1 MKAVNLWKTLF
12 CAALALTTFSACSD
26 DDKDDDG
33 GMPSITVN
41 GEASTTVAVKLDGGT
56 TDAIEVVSTGSWVLT
71 LDDETATW
79 CHPSKETGSKGK
91 TTLTFT
97 VDPWEGAASDA
108 ERSVTAKLLTNG
120 SFEGIPI
127 PKKAEIII
135 KQNGDGSTDVTTNVK
150 EIRALLKAMNLTESS
165 TNVTTEIAAMTLT
178 AIVVS
183 DGEGNNMSNQYQIAV
198 QDSGTEANSGLLLNA
213 TMFNT
218 TKVTFKKMNTYRYS
232 KNPAYLIYN
241 KNNKIIYKMGDW
253 GEARP
258 KGSVRKIVKTGLQT
272 YEVTY
277 NVYLYNSWDKVNY
290 GLMGTYKINL
300 KESNNKNGFIIT
312 NMKQTVNKKL

>member
-97 VDPWEGAASDA
+97 VDRHDQDRA
-108 ERSVTAKLLTNG
+108 ER
-120 SFEGIPI
+120 
-127 PKKAEIII
+127 
-135 KQNGDGSTDVTTNVK
+135 Q
-150 EIRALLKAMNLTESS
+150 
-165 TNVTTEIAAMTLT
+165 
-178 AIVVS
+178 
-183 DGEGNNMSNQYQIAV
+183 
-198 QDSGTEANSGLLLNA
+198 
-213 TMFNT
+213 
-218 TKVTFKKMNTYRYS
+218 
-232 KNPAYLIYN
+232 
-241 KNNKIIYKMGDW
+241 
-253 GEARP
+253 
-258 KGSVRKIVKTGLQT
+258 
-272 YEVTY
+272 
-277 NVYLYNSWDKVNY
+277 
-290 GLMGTYKINL
+290 
-300 KESNNKNGFIIT
+300 
-312 NMKQTVNKKL
+312 